1 MLFLLAHN
9 VLSTFSQKIAFDL
22 FIICIMI
29 FINNQ
34 IICIQSCHNL
44 PRYLSQLTSVIGE
57 L

>member
-1 MLFLLAHN
+1 MLFLLVHN
-9 VLSTFSQKIAFDL
+9 VLSTFLQKIAFDL

-34 IICIQSCHNL
+34 IVCIQSCHNL